1 MTEEQ
6 ILVVCDDIAEPENHI
21 LQIISKAGELA
32 AQNKCGVCV
41 ICPANWKYEE
51 YQKLIGYGADE
62 VIAPE
67 SGKMQIRSYCDYI
80 AKVIGEKKV
89 IAVLYPANSF
99 GKSVAARLSVRLGAG
114 LTADCV
120 EIGYDEQGKIWVQRA
135 AMNDSV
141 LARIKCINC
150 DISMCTVKADVFQIR
165 KAEGHSGKVIIEG
178 KLTESVLPYSI
189 IESIKKNNED
199 TVDFNQ
205 YKKFFCVGRGVKNA
219 ENCERIKNIAK
230 KCGAC
235 IIGTRAAVEDNI
247 IDKVYQVGQSG
258 KNILPELYVSFGV
271 SGASQHMI
279 GIKGDCTIIAVNSDE
294 NARIFD
300 YSDYKIVSD
309 VNDIIE
315 QMEKLI

>member
-150 DISMCTVKADVFQIR
+150 DISMCTVKADVFQISLGKRCIFCR
-165 KAEGHSGKVIIEG
+165 KFHIVKVSAAPNGLCNKRIG
-178 KLTESVLPYSI
+178 APNAGRNGGTALL
-189 IESIKKNNED
+189 
-199 TVDFNQ
+199 Q
-205 YKKFFCVGRGVKNA
+205 FFPK
-219 ENCERIKNIAK
+219 
-230 KCGAC
+230 
-235 IIGTRAAVEDNI
+235 
-247 IDKVYQVGQSG
+247 Q
-258 KNILPELYVSFGV
+258 
-271 SGASQHMI
+271 
-279 GIKGDCTIIAVNSDE
+279 
-294 NARIFD
+294 IFLRH
-300 YSDYKIVSD
+300 V
-309 VNDIIE
+309 
-315 QMEKLI
+315 

>member
-1 MTEEQ
+1 MREEQ
-6 ILVVCDDIAEPENHI
+6 ILVVCDNIAEHEEHI
-21 LQIISKAGELA
+21 CQLISKASELA
-32 AQNKCGVCV
+32 EKNESKVCV
-41 ICPANWKYEE
+41 ICPPNWKYEE
-51 YQKLIGYGADE
+51 YQKLIEYGADE

-67 SGKMQIRSYCDYI
+67 SGNMQIRIYCDYI
-80 AKVIGEKKV
+80 AKVIGEKNLF
-89 IAVLYPANSF
+89 AVLFPATSF

-150 DISMCTVKADVFQIR
+150 DISMCTVKKDVFQIR
-165 KAEGHSGKVIIEG
+165 KIKGHSGKIIIKGE
-178 KLTESVLPYSI
+178 LTESELPYSI
-189 IESIKKNNED
+189 IESIKKDNED
-199 TVDFNQ
+199 IVDLKQ
-205 YKKFFCVGRGVKNA
+205 YRKFFCVGRGVKNA

-235 IIGTRAAVEDNI
+235 VIGTRAAVEDNI
-247 IDKVYQVGQSG
+247 IDKAYQVGQSG
-258 KNILPELYVSFGV
+258 KNIQPELYVSFGV
-271 SGASQHMI
+271 SGASQHMV
-279 GIKGDCTIIAVNSDE
+279 GIKGDCSIIAVNNDE

-300 YSDYKIVSD
+300 YSDYKIVAD

-315 QMEKLI
+315 QIEKLI

>member
-6 ILVVCDDIAEPENHI
+6 ILVVCDNIAEPENHI
-21 LQIISKAGELA
+21 LQLISKASELA
-32 AQNKCGVCV
+32 AQNECEVYV
-41 ICPANWKYEE
+41 ICPPNWKYEE
-51 YQKLIGYGADE
+51 YQKLIEYGADE

-80 AKVIGEKKV
+80 AKVIDEKKV
-89 IAVLYPANSF
+89 LAVLYPATSF
-99 GKSVAARLSVRLGAG
+99 GKSVAARLSVRFGAG

-141 LARIKCINC
+141 LACIKCINC
-150 DISMCTVKADVFQIR
+150 DISMCTIKADVFQIR
-165 KAEGHSGKVIIEG
+165 KAEGHFGKVIIEG

-199 TVDFNQ
+199 TVDLNQ

-219 ENCERIKNIAK
+219 ETCERIRNIAK

-247 IDKVYQVGQSG
+247 IDKAYQVGQSG

-271 SGASQHMI
+271 FGASQHMI
-279 GIKGDCTIIAVNSDE
+279 GIKGECTIIAVNSDE

-300 YSDYKIVSD
+300 YSDYKIVAD